1 MNNITS
7 IENSLIVGFSRI
19 LIKLAQDER
28 LSEISRQLLSQDF
41 YFDPLF
47 LFQYINKKN
56 DYDGITYDSFV
67 TFLNSDLN
75 LHSQPMISMIFT
87 LYANESNVITF
98 DLFENIFYPKCNAK
112 LKRIVQ
118 ERLGNCHNKKFG
130 NATLPLIKKLFE
142 RELALINHL
151 SLGITKLKENNSST
165 FPSTQNLFNTLM
177 YFSTTPRGLIDEN
190 FSFLLSY
197 SKVFFSS
204 EDINAIMR
212 RLDLDSDNCVTYNDI
227 NKVISSL
234 EINREYLTNA
244 NSYSS
249 KYQCGLHLR
258 PFPYMGNASSNLF
271 SNFKQIIRLYFATL
285 LDIEAEIE
293 KAKINL
299 SLRADHTI
307 NDIFFLIKSNL
318 SLQSRIYLS
327 KEDFSSF
334 LLERY
339 KHLTSSSSLYSHQDI
354 SLIMKRGD
362 LVHKGYIDKADF
374 FDLITPFEKEYRDL
388 VEKRIS
394 YNTAKEVSQ
403 GTMIYLMNLFDCI
416 IKSERK
422 INNIRESML
431 SYKEDFSRI
440 FNEISGKEKEFF
452 TVDNL
457 YDFFCRNNIVAYQ
470 DKKFKLVFIRL
481 DRNRT
486 GKVELFEF
494 LDELTYII

>member
-1 MNNITS
+1 MA
-7 IENSLIVGFSRI
+7 E
-19 LIKLAQDER
+19 
-28 LSEISRQLLSQDF
+28 
-41 YFDPLF
+41 
-47 LFQYINKKN
+47 
-56 DYDGITYDSFV
+56 
-67 TFLNSDLN
+67 
-75 LHSQPMISMIFT
+75 
-87 LYANESNVITF
+87 
-98 DLFENIFYPKCNAK
+98 
-112 LKRIVQ
+112 
-118 ERLGNCHNKKFG
+118 
-130 NATLPLIKKLFE
+130 
-142 RELALINHL
+142 
-151 SLGITKLKENNSST
+151 
-165 FPSTQNLFNTLM
+165 
-177 YFSTTPRGLIDEN
+177 
-190 FSFLLSY
+190 
-197 SKVFFSS
+197 
-204 EDINAIMR
+204 
-212 RLDLDSDNCVTYNDI
+212 
-227 NKVISSL
+227 
-234 EINREYLTNA
+234 NA
-244 NSYSS
+244 NSNRS

-258 PFPYMGNASSNLF
+258 PSPYMGNASSNLF

-293 KAKINL
+293 KSKINL

>member
-1 MNNITS
+1 MNNISS
-7 IENSLIVGFSRI
+7 IENSLIVGFSKI

-47 LFQYINKKN
+47 LFQYINKQN
-56 DYDGITYDSFV
+56 DYGGITYESFAN
-67 TFLNSDLN
+67 FLNNDLN
-75 LHSQPMISMIFT
+75 LHSQPMLSMLFT
-87 LYANESNVITF
+87 LYANDGNIITF
-98 DLFENIFYPKCNAK
+98 ELFENIFYPKCNVK

-118 ERLGNCHNKKFG
+118 ERLGNSQSKKFG

-142 RELALINHL
+142 RELSLVNHL
-151 SLGITKLKENNSST
+151 WLGIRKLKENNTST
-165 FPSTQNLFNTLM
+165 FTSTQNLFNTLM
-177 YFSTTPRGLIDEN
+177 YFSTNPRGLIDDN

-212 RLDLDSDNCVTYNDI
+212 RIDFDSDNCVTYDDI

-244 NSYSS
+244 NSYSTNHMN
-249 KYQCGLHLR
+249 YQSGLKLR
-258 PFPYMGNASSNLF
+258 PSPYMSNTSPNSFSNL
-271 SNFKQIIRLYFATL
+271 KQIIRLYFASL

-293 KAKINL
+293 KSKINL
-299 SLRADHTI
+299 ALRADYTI
-307 NDIFFLIKSNL
+307 KDIFFLIKSNVSLL
-318 SLQSRIYLS
+318 SSQSRITLS

-334 LLERY
+334 LLER
-339 KHLTSSSSLYSHQDI
+339 SSLYSHQDI
-354 SLIMKRGD
+354 SLLMKRGD
-362 LVHKGYIDKADF
+362 LVHKGYIDQSDF
-374 FDLITPFEKEYRDL
+374 FDLVTPFEKEYRDL

-422 INNIRESML
+422 INNVRESML
-431 SYKEDFSRI
+431 SYKEDFCKI